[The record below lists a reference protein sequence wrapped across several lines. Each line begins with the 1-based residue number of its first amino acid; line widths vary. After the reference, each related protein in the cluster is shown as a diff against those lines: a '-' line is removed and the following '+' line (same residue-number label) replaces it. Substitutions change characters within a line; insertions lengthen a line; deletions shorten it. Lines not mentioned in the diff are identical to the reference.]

1 MEEILKKLL
10 EAEILSEDT
19 KQDLTEAWQEAVK
32 AKTAE
37 LREEAMLEVR
47 AELADQWVKEREALV
62 TKLDTFIS
70 EQLETEFN
78 ELRSDIENFRDLEA
92 EYAGKLVAEKQK
104 ISEQMTQELDVL
116 VDKIDAFFEQRLSE
130 ELEELREDLQVVREN
145 EFGRALFEAF
155 ATEYAKSYVDED
167 AIQSKLTI
175 TESKLQDAQKRLQEM
190 EKEKEVLLR
199 ESKMEELL
207 KPLSGSKREQM
218 SFVLQNIETKKL
230 EEAYNHFIN
239 RILKEDKVADKQE
252 KSLVESKK
260 EEKVATTV
268 VTGDK
273 EPEVIVEAKSTS
285 DELATLKR
293 LAGIA

>member
-62 TKLDTFIS
+62 TKLDAFVS

-78 ELRSDIENFRDLEA
+78 ELRSDIESFRDLEA
-92 EYAGKLVAEKQK
+92 EYAGKLVSEKQK
-104 ISEQMTQELDVL
+104 ISEQMTQELDIL
-116 VDKIDAFFEQRLSE
+116 VDKIDAFFEQRLTE

-145 EFGRALFEAF
+145 EFGRKLFEAF
-155 ATEYAKSYVDED
+155 VNEYAKSYVDED

-175 TESKLQDAQKRLQEM
+175 TESKLQDVQKRLQEM

-199 ESKMEELL
+199 EQKMEELL

-218 SFVLQNIETKKL
+218 QFVLQNIETKKL
-230 EEAYNHFIN
+230 DEAYNHFIN
-239 RILKEDKVADKQE
+239 RVLKEDVKQE
-252 KSLVESKK
+252 EKKLVESKK
-260 EEKVATTV
+260 EDVKMTTV
-268 VTGDK
+268 KTGDV
-273 EPEVIVEAKSTS
+273 EPEVITESKHSS
-285 DELATLKR
+285 DLATLKR

>member
-62 TKLDTFIS
+62 TKLDAFVS

-78 ELRSDIENFRDLEA
+78 ELRSDIESFRDLEA
-92 EYAGKLVAEKQK
+92 EYAGKLVSEKQK
-104 ISEQMTQELDVL
+104 ISEQMTQELDIL

-145 EFGRALFEAF
+145 EFGRKLFEAF

-175 TESKLQDAQKRLQEM
+175 TESKLQDVQKRLQEM

-199 ESKMEELL
+199 EQKMEELL

-218 SFVLQNIETKKL
+218 QFVLQNIETKKL
-230 EEAYNHFIN
+230 DEAYNHFIN
-239 RILKEDKVADKQE
+239 RVLKEDKSADKE
-252 KSLVESKK
+252 EVKLVESKK
-260 EEKVATTV
+260 EEVKTTV
-268 VTGDK
+268 IKTGDI
-273 EPEVIVEAKSTS
+273 EPEVITESKHSS
-285 DELATLKR
+285 DLATLKR